1 MGKTLQIQLSD
12 AQHAALSAEAQA
24 SGVTSFFG
32 YCRSKLLAG
41 TEIRR
46 KPAEISLE
54 PIAAALAAMAPTAVS
69 TYVEQVVAPPPQ
81 PSENI
86 PEADRLSR
94 IEDAV
99 ARLTEFVLANHQQ
112 QPEQPQQFAPPDVDD
127 MVERQLRQAEAEGLT
142 EHIPDQAEVEI
153 QHAGV
158 RPLAKRTMP
167 FAAQNVP
174 RHLQDVL

>member
-46 KPAEISLE
+46 KPAEVSLE
-54 PIAAALAAMAPTAVS
+54 PIAAALAAMAPKEPAPIEPPVTSLPVS
-69 TYVEQVVAPPPQ
+69 Q
-81 PSENI
+81 
-86 PEADRLSR
+86 ADIRLSR

-99 ARLTEFVLANHQQ
+99 ARLTDFVLSNHQQ
-112 QPEQPQQFAPPDVDD
+112 QPEQQQQFAPPDVDD
-127 MVERQLRQAEAEGLT
+127 MVERQLRQAEAKGLT
-142 EHIPDQAEVEI
+142 EHVPDQAEVEMH
-153 QHAGV
+153 HAGV
-158 RPLAKRTMP
+158 RPLQKRQMP
-167 FAAQNVP
+167 FSAATVA

>member
-24 SGVTSFFG
+24 SGVASFFG

-46 KPAEISLE
+46 KPAEVSLE
-54 PIAAALAAMAPTAVS
+54 PIAAALAAMAPKEPPNTATVP
-69 TYVEQVVAPPPQ
+69 EPKLPPAAAHPVVHD
-81 PSENI
+81 
-86 PEADRLSR
+86 DRLSR

-99 ARLTEFVLANHQQ
+99 ARLTEFVLATQQ
-112 QPEQPQQFAPPDVDD
+112 QPQPQPVEPPNVDD
-127 MVERQLRQAEAEGLT
+127 MVERQLRQAEAKGLT
-142 EHIPDQAEVEI
+142 EHVPDQAEVEMH
-153 QHAGV
+153 HAGV
-158 RPLAKRTMP
+158 RPLQKRQMP
-167 FAAQNVP
+167 FSAATVA

>member
-46 KPAEISLE
+46 KPAEVSLE
-54 PIAAALAAMAPTAVS
+54 PIAAALAAMAPK
-69 TYVEQVVAPPPQ
+69 EQTVQVPPQ
-81 PSENI
+81 PAEDLPPS
-86 PEADRLSR
+86 DRLSR

-99 ARLTEFVLANHQQ
+99 ARLTEFVLATQQ
-112 QPEQPQQFAPPDVDD
+112 QPQPQPVEPPNVDD
-127 MVERQLRQAEAEGLT
+127 MVEFQLRQAEAEGLT
-142 EHIPDQAEVEI
+142 EHVPDQAEVEMH
-153 QHAGV
+153 HAGV
-158 RPLAKRTMP
+158 RPLQKRQMP
-167 FAAQNVP
+167 FSAATVA